1 MTDIPSNEVLAD
13 CDYYTADPNADA
25 SIVAT
30 RDVNNFRFYGM
41 IAGPGIQINQAPT
54 LVQLRQAPTIT
65 SIGKYVSLGTSD
77 VNIGG
82 NGTDYIP
89 TLVVNGP
96 GQYDEIGNVTPITGS
111 YTASLSVSFSS
122 LSSITIY
129 VVDFTN
135 NTQIMIGSLFNAL
148 SPNIA
153 TLSVSKT
160 VDIPANHNVGV
171 RINTVGFGILYLARS
186 YFTLST
192 A

>member
-1 MTDIPSNEVLAD
+1 M
-13 CDYYTADPNADA
+13 
-25 SIVAT
+25 
-30 RDVNNFRFYGM
+30 
-41 IAGPGIQINQAPT
+41 
-54 LVQLRQAPTIT
+54 
-65 SIGKYVSLGTSD
+65 GTSD

-89 TLVVNGP
+89 TLVVNSP